1 MLPRLPDISDGT
13 ELKVRELSR
22 RSRRSRD
29 SNESIANLAIR
40 LTNEA
45 KLEPIAEASSTA
57 SMAASVMDTVSEA
70 LSGIERAMSRR
81 ASRESRDSQEER
93 RKNSYDSKSKE
104 GKRRRKSGEFN
115 NEPTIMLDNL
125 SGQRIMLFMQEL
137 QAELCDHCKKG
148 NTAMVRAILDKDEAL
163 VPPGRRAFG
172 RAHRGPRRSIGSGRD
187 ATGQSLRQRPVGYRD
202 ATCRSRGG
210 HLKVRQRRRPT
221 ASFVGRLWASRHYKG
236 KRRKPLIH
244 LTPPLSL
251 THTHTPLIVR
261 FPAPLR
267 APSSCSRTARRST
280 RTLRVTHQPTTLVS
294 LGSRRLLR
302 SLRR

>member
-163 VPPGRRAFG
+163 VPQVVELLGERIVDLDAASAAGETPLVKACDSGQLDIVTLLVDRGAATSKCGKDGVTPLHSSAGFG
-172 RAHRGPRRSIGSGRD
+172 RVDI
-187 ATGQSLRQRPVGYRD
+187 T
-202 ATCRSRGG
+202 
-210 HLKVRQRRRPT
+210 K
-221 ASFVGRLWASRHYKG
+221 ASEENL
-236 KRRKPLIH
+236 
-244 LTPPLSL
+244 
-251 THTHTPLIVR
+251 
-261 FPAPLR
+261 
-267 APSSCSRTARRST
+267 
-280 RTLRVTHQPTTLVS
+280 
-294 LGSRRLLR
+294 
-302 SLRR
+302 